1 MTRYVSY
8 DNIQNIVENDE
19 LYFGEVNGLQRI
31 KIFLWLLLLA
41 AAVLV
46 SACRSTD
53 DTVVRIGI
61 VEGPQA
67 DIMREVKKV
76 AAKDGLRL
84 ELIACSDYMEPNR
97 LLEKGEIAANSYQP
111 QPFLAAQQLDRGYDF
126 AVLAKTVLF
135 PVGLYSRRV
144 QSLADLPPGAQVA
157 LPEDALNGSRA
168 LQLLAAAGLI
178 TLKPEALAEPTLAAV
193 ADNPRNLQFKEVD
206 ATAIGP
212 LAATAD
218 LLVMGTSCAQEAG
231 FSPRRD
237 ALFLEQADS
246 PYANVIAVRSA
257 DAANDV
263 LKKLVK
269 AYHSPEVKDFIERDM
284 GGIAIAAW

>member
-1 MTRYVSY
+1 MADHAV
-8 DNIQNIVENDE
+8 V
-19 LYFGEVNGLQRI
+19 
-31 KIFLWLLLLA
+31 KIG
-41 AAVLV
+41 V
-46 SACRSTD
+46 
-53 DTVVRIGI
+53 

-84 ELIACSDYMEPNR
+84 ELIICSDYMEPNS
-97 LLEKGEIAANSYQP
+97 LLEKGDIAANSYQP
-111 QPFLAAQQLDRGYDF
+111 QQFLAVQRLDRGYDF

-135 PVGLYSRRV
+135 PVGLYSMRV
-144 QSLADLPPGAQVA
+144 QSLAELPQGAEVVIPA
-157 LPEDALNGSRA
+157 DALNGSRA

-193 ADNPRNLQFKEVD
+193 TDNPRNLQFKEVE
-206 ATAIGP
+206 ATAIGS
-212 LAATAD
+212 LAAAAD
-218 LLVMGTSCAQEAG
+218 LLAMGTSCAHEAG

-237 ALFLEQADS
+237 ALFLEQVDS
-246 PYANVIAVRSA
+246 PYTNVIAVRSA
-257 DAANDV
+257 DADKDV